1 MKMKWTFDY
10 VTKMRSQRY
19 RELFGDK
26 AVDYFDQALCDFIK
40 KSQTMGTA
48 TTDAAIRAAKTTE
61 ALLDRCFPKTRNT
74 VA

>member
-1 MKMKWTFDY
+1 MKITFDRI
-10 VTKMRSQRY
+10 TKIRSERFK
-19 RELFGDK
+19 ELFGDK

-40 KSQTMGTA
+40 RSQIEGTA

-61 ALLDRCFPKTRNT
+61 ALFDRCFPKTRNT